1 MEYLNSI
8 KDMIGNTPILK
19 ITNFDLPANVNLYAK
34 LEMYNPLGSVK
45 DRIGSY
51 LIGDAVRNGL
61 KPGGTMILAT
71 AGNTGIGTAVA
82 ALGSNYR
89 LIVVVPDKF
98 SREKQSL
105 MRALGAEIINTPRA
119 DGMLG
124 AERKAEELAKE
135 IEGSVIIN
143 QFESEGNPRAH
154 YETTGPEIYR
164 QMDGKI
170 DYFVAGAG
178 SGGTF
183 SGVLKFLKEKDPSIK
198 GVLADPYG
206 SIIGGGE
213 HADYDIEGIGN
224 DFIAATMNTDYIDE
238 VVKITDEEAFNMAKE
253 LAKREGVIGGSST
266 GAALTA
272 ALRFAKTLQDQEREY
287 NIVTLFPDSG
297 ERYHS
302 KNLL

>member
-61 KPGGTMILAT
+61 KPGGTIILAT

-224 DFIAATMNTDYIDE
+224 GFIAATMNTDYIDE

-272 ALRFAKTLQDQEREY
+272 ALRFARTLQDQEREY

>member
-183 SGVLKFLKEKDPSIK
+183 SGVLKYLKEKDPSIK

-297 ERYHS
+297 EMYHS

>member
-1 MEYLNSI
+1 
-8 KDMIGNTPILK
+8 MIGNTPILK

-61 KPGGTMILAT
+61 KPGGTIILAT

-82 ALGSNYR
+82 ALGSDYR

-272 ALRFAKTLQDQEREY
+272 ALRFARTLQDQEREY

>member
-61 KPGGTMILAT
+61 KPGGTIILAT

-98 SREKQSL
+98 SREKQAL

-183 SGVLKFLKEKDPSIK
+183 SGVLKYLKEKDPSIK

>member
-19 ITNFDLPANVNLYAK
+19 IKNFDLPANVNLYAK

-61 KPGGTMILAT
+61 KPGGTIILAT

>member
-61 KPGGTMILAT
+61 KPGGTIILAT

-124 AERKAEELAKE
+124 AERKAEDLAKE

-183 SGVLKFLKEKDPSIK
+183 SGVLKFLKEKDPLIK

>member
-272 ALRFAKTLQDQEREY
+272 ALRFARTLQDQEREY

>member
-19 ITNFDLPANVNLYAK
+19 IKNFELPANVNLYAK

-61 KPGGTMILAT
+61 KPGGTIILAT

-183 SGVLKFLKEKDPSIK
+183 SGVLKYLKEKDPSIK

-238 VVKITDEEAFNMAKE
+238 VVKITDGEAFNMAKE

>member
-61 KPGGTMILAT
+61 KPGGTIILAT

-183 SGVLKFLKEKDPSIK
+183 SGVLKYLKEKDPSIK

>member
-61 KPGGTMILAT
+61 KLGGTIILAT

-82 ALGSNYR
+82 ALGSKYR

-272 ALRFAKTLQDQEREY
+272 ALRFARTLQDQEREY

>member
-61 KPGGTMILAT
+61 KPGGTIILAT

-82 ALGSNYR
+82 ALGSKYR

-272 ALRFAKTLQDQEREY
+272 ALRFARTLQDQEREY

>member
-19 ITNFDLPANVNLYAK
+19 IKNFDLPANVNLYAK
-34 LEMYNPLGSVK
+34 LEMFNPLGSVK

-61 KPGGTMILAT
+61 KPGGTIILAT

-82 ALGSNYR
+82 TLGSNYR

-183 SGVLKFLKEKDPSIK
+183 SGVLKYLKEKDPSIK

>member
-19 ITNFDLPANVNLYAK
+19 IKNFDLPANVNLYAK

-61 KPGGTMILAT
+61 KPGGTIILAT

-183 SGVLKFLKEKDPSIK
+183 SGVLKYLKEKDPSIK

-287 NIVTLFPDSG
+287 DIVTLFPDSG

>member
-61 KPGGTMILAT
+61 KPGGTILLAT

-119 DGMLG
+119 DGLLG

-183 SGVLKFLKEKDPSIK
+183 SGVLKYLKEKDPSIK

>member
-61 KPGGTMILAT
+61 KPGGTIILAT

-183 SGVLKFLKEKDPSIK
+183 SGVLKYLKEKDPSIK

-272 ALRFAKTLQDQEREY
+272 ALRFARTLQDQEREY